1 MQNSAVDWGLPGR
14 ANSVFRLFTSLVP
27 TLAELGRRR
36 LAWGCWIASCLLGPI
51 QGPELGTLESNT
63 KYSFSLHHLS
73 LCVSYHFPKIV
84 RESLDFPLPELN
96 ENKGI
101 SVELIPPFL
110 FLNFLGISL

>member
-73 LCVSYHFPKIV
+73 LCVLSFPQNSEGEPGFSSARIK
-84 RESLDFPLPELN
+84 
-96 ENKGI
+96 
-101 SVELIPPFL
+101 
-110 FLNFLGISL
+110 

>member
-27 TLAELGRRR
+27 TLAELGRRH

-73 LCVSYHFPKIV
+73 LCV
-84 RESLDFPLPELN
+84 LPFTQNSEG
-96 ENKGI
+96 EPGFSSARIK
-101 SVELIPPFL
+101 
-110 FLNFLGISL
+110 